1 MRVLSILSTLRAK
14 RARSTRPASFPIPS
28 ASRGGDGESRGGAAA
43 GWLSARAASFM
54 RSAMCLPELLD
65 CTSLNIISFLFHSV
79 KNLQNG
85 RRITQIK
92 NYTSSSNCDAS
103 RRWHADPAT
112 QSSGLARSGA
122 ADAGVE
128 SGESAG
134 RSALGRRTGFRSSHD
149 STTNRRGKERKV
161 IFLLR
166 PRGSWPIP

>member
-1 MRVLSILSTLRAK
+1 
-14 RARSTRPASFPIPS
+14 
-28 ASRGGDGESRGGAAA
+28 
-43 GWLSARAASFM
+43 M

-65 CTSLNIISFLFHSV
+65 CTSLNMISFLFHSV

-134 RSALGRRTGFRSSHD
+134 RSAALGRRTGFRSSHD